1 MSAKRGGRH
10 QLPTKKLLSSVEIP
24 ARQVPPVQKDVESG
38 VDGAGRKDATLGL
51 PLVRVVPL
59 SQEIF
64 DPATVIDRATYE
76 DGRLPSA
83 GIPYVIVGGQ
93 PVVDGGQV
101 TSARP
106 GRAIRAPIR

>member
-1 MSAKRGGRH
+1 M
-10 QLPTKKLLSSVEIP
+10 
-24 ARQVPPVQKDVESG
+24 
-38 VDGAGRKDATLGL
+38 
-51 PLVRVVPL
+51 RVVPL

>member
-1 MSAKRGGRH
+1 MDALRRMT
-10 QLPTKKLLSSVEIP
+10 LEP
-24 ARQVPPVQKDVESG
+24 ARRLERRTPAMRTKG
-38 VDGAGRKDATLGL
+38 RIGIGADADLT
-51 PLVRVVPL
+51 
-59 SQEIF
+59 IF

-76 DGRLPSA
+76 DASLPSS

-101 TSARP
+101 TAARP